1 MARSA
6 KIVTLILG
14 IAAAALLIVAAT
26 LGIANSQSAN
36 GTHDADGDRLIEVSN
51 LEQFDAIRYDLDGN
65 GRPDSDSGA
74 EVYAAAFPTS
84 VGEAVCTSNCN
95 GYELARSLD
104 FDDGD
109 SYASG
114 AVSAGW
120 TSGIGWLPIGI
131 GENRFN
137 SMVDG
142 NGLTI
147 SNLYI
152 NRTTDLDNPG
162 AVGLFGLTG
171 RASVI
176 QEIGLVSVDVTGIN
190 RVGGL
195 VGWNHG
201 TISGSHAT
209 GTVSGDVDI
218 GGLAGLNEGTISAS
232 YTIGTVS
239 GVVVGGLAG
248 LNQGTISDS
257 HATGTVSGVIRRRA
271 GREE

>member
-14 IAAAALLIVAAT
+14 IAAAAPLIVAAT

-84 VGEAVCTSNCN
+84 VGEAVCTSTSTCN

-131 GENRFN
+131 GQNRFN
-137 SMVDG
+137 SLVDG

-171 RASVI
+171 RASVY
-176 QEIGLVSVDVTGIN
+176 QY
-190 RVGGL
+190 
-195 VGWNHG
+195 
-201 TISGSHAT
+201 
-209 GTVSGDVDI
+209 
-218 GGLAGLNEGTISAS
+218 AGC
-232 YTIGTVS
+232 
-239 GVVVGGLAG
+239 
-248 LNQGTISDS
+248 
-257 HATGTVSGVIRRRA
+257 
-271 GREE
+271 